1 MLGKTAKLDEWMKS
15 QHRNDAAGHLAGDEV
30 FPFESILHAG
40 DRICFGQ
47 ACSEPTGL
55 LGALLRQGER
65 LHAKF
70 GRLKLFVCG
79 SYSGLIKPEHGAWFD
94 FEGYGAIGDSA
105 TLARNGLL
113 DVHPIH
119 YSQLPALLESTLR
132 PDVMLLQLS
141 NPDSDGRYSL
151 GVASDFQLTAVRNA
165 RVVIAEVT
173 SYAPFSPSAILPD
186 DVRLDYIVRTDLPL
200 VELARAAS
208 DDTAEAIGA
217 NVAGLIA
224 DGATLQMG
232 VGSLMDA
239 ICRRLADHKDLGVH
253 GGILTDG
260 LAELIMRGAIT
271 NARKG
276 SHLGQSVV
284 GSLLGTR
291 RLFDFADNNAEICLA
306 ETHVTHSPESLAR
319 QYRLSSI
326 NSAVEV
332 DLSGQVNAE
341 VSSGRYIGAVGGQL
355 DFVRAAARSPGGA
368 SIIALPSTARGGS
381 ISRIVSTLHGPV
393 TTPRSDVEY
402 VVTEWGVAC
411 LRGKSIAQRTR
422 AMVAIAHPD
431 HRDALSAAAHALTG
445 CTTAGSTRFQPRNA
459 DFVAGQ

>member
-1 MLGKTAKLDEWMKS
+1 MKS
-15 QHRNDAAGHLAGDEV
+15 KGRTVLENPLAGAED
-30 FPFESILHAG
+30 FPFESVLRPG

-55 LGALLRQGER
+55 VRELLRQGER

-70 GRLKLFVCG
+70 GRLKLFICG

-105 TLARNGLL
+105 LLERRGLL
-113 DVHPIH
+113 DVHPVH
-119 YSQLPALLESTLR
+119 YSQLPALMESTLR

-141 NPDSDGRYSL
+141 GPDLQGRYSL
-151 GVASDFQLTAVRNA
+151 GAANDFQSTAARSA
-165 RVVIAEVT
+165 RVVIAELT
-173 SYAPFSPSAILPD
+173 SFAPFSPSALLPD
-186 DVRLDYIVRTDLPL
+186 DVRIDHVVRTDLPL
-200 VELARAAS
+200 IEVTSAAS
-208 DDTAEAIGA
+208 DDTAEAIA
-217 NVAGLIA
+217 SHVAGLIE
-224 DGATLQMG
+224 DGATLQLG

-239 ICRRLADHKDLGVH
+239 ICRRLINHKDLGVH
-253 GGILTDG
+253 GGIMTDG
-260 LAELIMRGAIT
+260 LAELMMRGNIT

-276 SHLGQSVV
+276 SHPGRSVI

-291 RLFDFADNNAEICLA
+291 RLFDFADNNDDICLS
-306 ETHVTHSPESLAR
+306 ETDVTHSPESLGR

-341 VSSGRYIGAVGGQL
+341 VSGGRYIGAVGGQL
-355 DFVRAAARSPGGA
+355 DFVRAAVRSPGGK

-381 ISRIVSTLHGPV
+381 ISRIVSSLHGPV

-411 LRGKSIAQRTR
+411 LRGRSITERMR
-422 AMVAIAHPD
+422 AMLAIAHPN
-431 HRDALSAAAHALTG
+431 HREALSAAVH
-445 CTTAGSTRFQPRNA
+445 
-459 DFVAGQ
+459 VAGKSITRSTSPTPHQAGVVARM